1 MVVLNRN
8 LVYAIADVLGAIVT
22 YEPEKA
28 ALLGKETRV
37 VNLSGLKV
45 EITVE
50 IVSTRLVG
58 DVYMTLA
65 KTVGNLAIFLVS
77 KEVSNATVV
86 DLHFLNLAKMDATTG
101 WLEKHKPASVN
112 DVLRKL
118 DKAVVASFVKL
129 KKNEWSKAG

>member
-8 LVYAIADVLGAIVT
+8 LVYAIADVLGTVVT

-65 KTVGNLAIFLVS
+65 KTVGNLAIFLAS

-86 DLHFLNLAKMDATTG
+86 DLHFLNLAKMDAATG